1 MHYNVPHG
9 REASLSVRFGRWIV
23 VSLWGISVVLMTG
36 ITLSYLLPIG
46 DRMLTFSGPTYAIA
60 VRGTIAVGGGLTIE
74 NGELAIKRIDLT
86 KFAAANF
93 GIPYLFRYVG
103 FEGPGMMWHCDISLW
118 CLLVFTTAL
127 AALGTVSLLRNR
139 LGSAAT
145 MRFGL
150 TDA

>member
-1 MHYNVPHG
+1 
-9 REASLSVRFGRWIV
+9 
-23 VSLWGISVVLMTG
+23 
-36 ITLSYLLPIG
+36 
-46 DRMLTFSGPTYAIA
+46 
-60 VRGTIAVGGGLTIE
+60 
-74 NGELAIKRIDLT
+74 
-86 KFAAANF
+86 
-93 GIPYLFRYVG
+93 
-103 FEGPGMMWHCDISLW
+103 MMWHCDISLW